1 MDTSSVP
8 GLELIQIAD
17 AVAREKSID
26 RDEVITAMEEAIQKA
41 GRSKYGQEHDIR
53 AMIDRKTGTI
63 SLERWTEVV
72 EEVEDDATQMSIDEG
87 KKHQIELGAF
97 LREPLPPIEF
107 GRIAA
112 QTAKQ
117 VISQKVR
124 DAERARQ
131 YSEYKDRI
139 GEIVVGTIKR
149 AESYSITVDLGRAE
163 GVIRREEMIPRE
175 NLRQGD
181 RIRAFILD
189 VREAVSYTHL
199 RAHET

>member
-1 MDTSSVP
+1 
-8 GLELIQIAD
+8 
-17 AVAREKSID
+17 
-26 RDEVITAMEEAIQKA
+26 
-41 GRSKYGQEHDIR
+41 
-53 AMIDRKTGTI
+53 MIGKTGAI

-72 EEVEDDATQMSIDEG
+72 EDIEDDATQMSVDEG
-87 KKHQIELGAF
+87 KKHQIELGEF

-131 YSEYKDRI
+131 YEEYKDRV

-149 AESYSITVDLGRAE
+149 SESYSITVDLGRAE

-181 RIRAFILD
+181 RIRAYILD
-189 VREAVSYTHL
+189 VREEVLSLIHI
-199 RAHET
+199 